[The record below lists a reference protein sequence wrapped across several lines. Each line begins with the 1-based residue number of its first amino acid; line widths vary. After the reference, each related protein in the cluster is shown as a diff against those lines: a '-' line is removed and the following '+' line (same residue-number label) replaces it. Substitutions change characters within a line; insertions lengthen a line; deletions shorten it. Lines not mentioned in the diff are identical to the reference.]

1 MEIRER
7 KNLRV
12 KKYSA
17 RRKLFVGLF
26 FLLIIFMLFKGT
38 IWLKNIIFTKE
49 KPPEKTTE
57 GVEEISIPET
67 KKNTDRVVEYIVSE
81 GDIPAEVF
89 SSQGKVNANDVVS
102 LLSCAKDVYDF
113 TNIKIGQKL
122 RFYFEEEEKTKR
134 IEYDKNSEEMIV
146 VERKEDEFSACEEKI
161 SYEISQSVARGKID
175 NFFYVDAIEAGLQEA
190 TVLEVGDIFSFDI
203 DFTTEIQRDDE
214 FVVVYEKRLRDGKS
228 APDGKILGAKFV
240 NSGTAY
246 FAYYFDNDGKGGYYD
261 TDGRLLERQFLKAPL
276 SYRHISSGFTGA
288 RLHPITR
295 KVSAHY
301 QIDYAAPIGT
311 PVSAAAHGTVVSAH
325 FEGGWGN
332 MIRLV
337 HDNGYTT
344 HYGHLSK
351 FAQGLRVGERVS
363 RGQIIGYVGST
374 GWSTGP
380 HLDYGIKLNGVP
392 VNPLKMNLPK
402 GEPITGEQINLFEE
416 TKNKFGDLLK

>member
-1 MEIRER
+1 MKSRTR
-7 KNLRV
+7 LTLQPR
-12 KKYSA
+12 KYSF
-17 RRKLFVGLF
+17 RRKLIVGLF
-26 FLLIIFMLFKGT
+26 FLAIVFLFFKGT
-38 IWLKNIIFTKE
+38 LWLKNAIFAKE
-49 KPPEKTTE
+49 KPAEQLIEKI
-57 GVEEISIPET
+57 EEISMPET
-67 KKNTDRVVEYIVSE
+67 KKNTDRVVEYKISD

-89 SSQGKVNANDVVS
+89 QSNGKLDANDVES

-113 TNIKIGQKL
+113 TNIKVGQKL
-122 RFYFEEEEKTKR
+122 RFYFDEEEKTKR
-134 IEYDKNSEEMIV
+134 IEYDKNNEALIV
-146 VERKEDEFSACEEKI
+146 VERKADEFSACEEKI
-161 SYEISQSVARGKID
+161 SYEVSQSTARGKIE
-175 NFFYVDAIEAGLQEA
+175 NFFYVDAMEAGLQEA

-214 FVVVYEKRLRDGKS
+214 FVIIYEKRSRDGQS
-228 APDGKILGAKFV
+228 APDGKILGAKFI

-246 FAYYFDNDGKGGYYD
+246 FAYYFDNGGKGGYYD
-261 TDGRLLERQFLKAPL
+261 SEGRLLERQFLKAPL

-288 RLHPITR
+288 RMHPITR

-301 QIDYAAPIGT
+301 QIDYAAPTGT

-332 MIRLV
+332 IIRLT

-392 VNPLKMNLPK
+392 VNPLKLDLPK
-402 GEPITGEQINLFEE
+402 GEPITGEQIKLFEE